1 MQEQLII
8 CALRALSDSEHDSD
22 ELQCLAV
29 PCVCAVE
36 QERTEYEQ
44 RASYE
49 PLPASPARYSRR
61 GGVQWY

>member
-36 QERTEYEQ
+36 QERTEYDERSRYTPPVDVPAPR
-44 RASYE
+44 RA
-49 PLPASPARYSRR
+49 RR
-61 GGVQWY
+61 RV